1 MYIHSYQIHNV
12 LNVYRKQ
19 LSQGTLHKNSDGPAK
34 TSSGKDSINLSI
46 EGQRQSIFEKISA
59 AIVERITQFGPE
71 SQADTQPVAPSGTDT
86 DAPPEVGA
94 GPQRPWQDEAA
105 FTYTTIDERNQKRT
119 NTLTVRS
126 FGSPA
131 VFAGSSGWPEA
142 DNVNS
147 PEAE

>member
-19 LSQGTLHKNSDGPAK
+19 LSQGSLRNHSASPAK
-34 TSSGKDSINLSI
+34 PSLGKDSIDLSI
-46 EGQRQSIFEKISA
+46 EGQRQSMFEKISA

-71 SQADTQPVAPSGTDT
+71 TQAETPAAAIGGDAGAPSKVGSE
-86 DAPPEVGA
+86 PEKSM
-94 GPQRPWQDEAA
+94 QDDAA
-105 FTYTTIDERNQKRT
+105 FTYTTIDEHNQKRT

-126 FGSPA
+126 FGPPA
-131 VFAGSSGWPEA
+131 AFAGSLA
-142 DNVNS
+142 DPGAVNVNF